1 MIFILHFFSFYANYL
16 FMKAAQRQLTIHDIV
31 NSKDFIDI
39 ETLGRTLEVSESTL
53 RRDLIEL
60 EKKGILKRVHG
71 GVLSHAHREDQ
82 LDYRWNSSHFQEE
95 KRRIG
100 KAAADWVE
108 DGQTIILDGGSTV
121 AEVARHL
128 LGRSLQVITNS
139 LPIAQIFA
147 NSQSV
152 ETTLTG
158 GYLYPRLGVM
168 LGPFCEQMLSNIS
181 ADLLIMGIG
190 GITGSGLSNS
200 NTLIVGSEKKM
211 IEVSQKV
218 IVVADH
224 HKFGRN
230 AMVHLASLEV
240 ADLIVSDPQVPDCFQ
255 ELLQSH
261 GVELLMA

>member
-1 MIFILHFFSFYANYL
+1 
-16 FMKAAQRQLTIHDIV
+16 MKAAQRQLKIQEFI
-31 NSKDFIDI
+31 NSKEFIEL
-39 ETLGRTLEVSESTL
+39 ETLGKTLEVSESTV

-60 EKKGILKRVHG
+60 EKRGILKRVHG
-71 GVLSHAHREDQ
+71 GVLSKSPREDI
-82 LDYRWNSSHFQEE
+82 LDYRRNLERLHEE
-95 KRRIG
+95 KSRIG
-100 KAAADWVE
+100 MAAAQLVE
-108 DGQTIILDGGSTV
+108 NGQTIILDGGSTV

-168 LGPFCEQMLSNIS
+168 LGPFCEQMLGTVS
-181 ADLLIMGIG
+181 ADLLIMGMG
-190 GITGSGLSNS
+190 GITHQGLSNS

-211 IEVSQKV
+211 LEVSQKI

-224 HKFGRN
+224 GKFGRN
-230 AMVHLASLEV
+230 AMVHLAPLEA
-240 ADLIVSDPQVPDCFQ
+240 ADLIVSDNNLSPEYQ
-255 ELLQSH
+255 EMLSGRGIELQ
-261 GVELLMA
+261 LA